1 MIVELENLSPNRA
14 YFTLIQAVVPRPIAW
29 VLSPNGDDSHNLA
42 PFSYFN
48 LVCSDPPLLMLS
60 IGKKAD
66 GAAKDTRRNII
77 ERGAFVVHIAHAEQ
91 AHLVSESSVELPA
104 GESEL
109 TRLQLPTV
117 PFGSHP
123 VPRLRDCRIAFACE
137 RYQVIELGPL
147 PQALILGRI
156 TSVYIDDAIAVE
168 DEKGRLSIDI
178 ARLNPLSRLG
188 GDQYA
193 ELGTILDIPRPK
205 LV

>member
-1 MIVELENLSPNRA
+1 MILDLENLSPNRA

-29 VLSPNGDDSHNLA
+29 VLSSNDDGGHNLA

-60 IGKKAD
+60 IGKKSD
-66 GAAKDTRRNII
+66 GDAKDTRRNIV
-77 ERGAFVVHIAHAEQ
+77 ERDAFVVHIAHAGQ
-91 AHLVSESSVELPA
+91 AHLVSESSVELA
-104 GESEL
+104 ANESEL
-109 TRLQLPTV
+109 QRLQLPTV
-117 PFGSHP
+117 PFGTHP

-156 TSVYIDDAIAVE
+156 NSVYIDDAIAVE
-168 DEKGRLSIDI
+168 DGKGRLHIDV
-178 ARLNPLSRLG
+178 AQLNPLSRLG

-193 ELGTILDIPRPK
+193 ELGAILDIPRPR
-205 LV
+205 